1 MKRFAKKVIAGT
13 LSLAMVLSLGVAST
27 EETAVA
33 AKKVKVKKVTV
44 SSPSG
49 KTAYVAKGKKVK
61 LTATVKVTPNKSA
74 NKKVTYKSANKKIA
88 TVNSKGQVKGVKVG
102 STKITVTSKKNTKKK
117 ATIKVVV
124 RKQAV
129 KKVTLNAKKVSL
141 AVGAKKTLKATVTPK
156 GASKKVAWST
166 SNKKVATVSTKGVV
180 KGKKAGSA
188 TITAT
193 AADGSGKKATC
204 KVTVGSGIAEVTVP
218 TNKIVH
224 VVLTSAKAVTAANVT
239 IQQKDTPNGA
249 YNVTKGIESVKT
261 TDGGKTYDIVLD
273 DQSSIAQYSWL
284 KITINNL
291 NVDKTKEIFVT
302 DIAGYGYSV
311 NDTITRVTSTVGSK
325 YNENWGISS
334 SIACDGVVKYT
345 VTGLPAG
352 LKAYVNKNATS
363 VRIVGK
369 FAAVENGTTAVL
381 TGVDEAGKTFKR
393 SYVFYVGDKDH
404 IVGNA
409 LNATELSYIPANPAD
424 PNSKATG
431 YSFNYE
437 DIDDLASLAIAGGSG
452 EYTYA
457 VSGLPTEVTMDS
469 DGEMHVKYYD
479 AAGAE
484 VEYGSYRKAI
494 PAGTFN
500 VAVTVTDSNNT
511 AVAAT
516 FPFTLTLV
524 DGVIVSGTVKDAAG
538 AVVKDANVNG
548 YTKSDAY
555 GVYYSFDV
563 DTEKDGKYAVRV
575 VPGDYM
581 EYLYYDGNRYDT
593 SINNV
598 YTAGTATKDFTLP
611 LYKATFTTIAGA
623 NAYRIEDT
631 PTFVDVYGN
640 EYTLNRDDDDYTLY
654 AYLKAGTYEFLST
667 ADEYDDV
674 VKAYS
679 KFTTEMDEFGHS
691 DTYLADAD
699 FLGRVKLSGS
709 FTVAGNGVVALG
721 ATVLAENP
729 NPDIPNPDSPSVE
742 NY

>member
-1 MKRFAKKVIAGT
+1 MKRFAKKVVAGT
-13 LSLAMVLSLGVAST
+13 LSLAMVLSLGVVSSP
-27 EETAVA
+27 EEAA

-61 LTATVKVTPNKSA
+61 LTTTVKVTPNKSA

-102 STKITVTSKKNTKKK
+102 NTKITVVSKKNKKKK

-124 RKQAV
+124 KKQAA
-129 KKVTLNAKKVSL
+129 KKVTLNVKKVSL
-141 AVGAKKTLKATVTPK
+141 AVGGKKTLKATVTPK
-156 GASKKVAWST
+156 AASKKVAWST
-166 SNKKVATVSTKGVV
+166 SNKKVATVSSKGVV

-204 KVTVGSGIAEVTVP
+204 KVTVGSGIADVTVP

-224 VVLTSAKAVTAANVT
+224 VALTSAKAVTAANIT

-261 TDGGKTYDIVLD
+261 ADGGKTYDIIMD
-273 DQSSIAQYSWL
+273 GDSAIAQYSWL

-302 DIAGYGYSV
+302 DIAGYGYAV
-311 NDTITRVTSTVGSK
+311 NDTITRVSGKVGDTYK
-325 YNENWGISS
+325 ADWGISS
-334 SIACDGVVKYT
+334 DIACDGIVKYT

-352 LKAYVNKNATS
+352 LKAYVNKNATA
-363 VRIVGK
+363 VKVVGK
-369 FAAVENGTTAVL
+369 FAGVENGTTAVL
-381 TGVDEAGKTFKR
+381 TAVDEAGKTYKR
-393 SYVFYVGDKDH
+393 SYVFYVGDASH
-404 IVGNA
+404 IVGSA
-409 LNATELSYIPANPAD
+409 LNTTELSYVPANPAD

-431 YSFNYE
+431 YRFTGR
-437 DIDDLASLAIAGGSG
+437 IQDLAELCVAGGSG
-452 EYTYA
+452 DYTYT
-457 VSGLPTEVTMDS
+457 VSGLPTEVVMSTSGKMS
-469 DGEMHVKYYD
+469 PKYYN
-479 AAGAE
+479 AAG
-484 VEYGSYRKAI
+484 VEDEDGMYRKAI

-500 VAVTVTDSNNT
+500 VVVTVTDSNN
-511 AVAAT
+511 AALAAA

-538 AVVKDANVNG
+538 APVKDASVNG

-555 GVYYSFDV
+555 GIYYSFDA
-563 DTEKDGKYAVRV
+563 DTDSTGKYAVRV
-575 VPGDYM
+575 VPGDYL
-581 EYLYYDGNRYDT
+581 EYLYMNGQRYDM
-593 SINNV
+593 SISNV

-623 NAYRIEDT
+623 NAYDFYDDDA
-631 PTFVDVYGN
+631 PTVVDVYGN
-640 EYTLNRDDDDYTLY
+640 EYSLNIDDDDCTLY
-654 AYLKAGTYEFLST
+654 AYLKAGVYEFYSV

-674 VKAYS
+674 VYAYT
-679 KFTTEMDEFGHS
+679 KVTTETDKYG
-691 DTYLADAD
+691 DTNTYLADAD
-699 FLGRVKLSGS
+699 FLARVKLSGS
-709 FTVAGNGVVALG
+709 FTVAGNGVIALG
-721 ATVLAENP
+721 ATVVAEKP
-729 NPDIPNPDSPSVE
+729 NPDEPTPDSPSIE
-742 NY
+742 E